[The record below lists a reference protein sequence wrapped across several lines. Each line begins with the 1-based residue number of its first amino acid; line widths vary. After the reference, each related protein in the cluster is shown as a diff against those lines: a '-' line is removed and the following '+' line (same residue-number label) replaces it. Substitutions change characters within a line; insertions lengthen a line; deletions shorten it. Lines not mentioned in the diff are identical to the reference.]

1 MSSPAPAVFS
11 SVLAVG
17 LWPLVILVLAVV
29 TVTIVALARADK
41 RDIPAVFGAFAQ
53 AFGLHKR
60 TEERDEQRDTN
71 HVAPTDETEQR
82 DEAA

>member
-1 MSSPAPAVFS
+1 MSSPAPAVVS
-11 SVLAVG
+11 SILAVG

-41 RDIPAVFGAFAQ
+41 SDIPAVFGAFAH
-53 AFGLHKR
+53 AFGLHKH
-60 TEERDEQRDTN
+60 TGERDEQRDTD
-71 HVAPTDETEQR
+71 HVDPTDETEHR